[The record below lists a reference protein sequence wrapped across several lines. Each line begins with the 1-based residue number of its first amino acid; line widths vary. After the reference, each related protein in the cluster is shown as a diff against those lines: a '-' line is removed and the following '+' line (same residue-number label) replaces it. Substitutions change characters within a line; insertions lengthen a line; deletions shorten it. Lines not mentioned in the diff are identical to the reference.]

1 MHNKNLV
8 DRLSLSHHPMDS
20 KCKASTKIS
29 PRSVS
34 EQEERNLQFF
44 LKNKQSPVCRCL
56 SSHDHCRLILPGLSI
71 FPAIKLILLR
81 GLSPFG
87 FYYRINFG
95 KFFHFTY
102 QSVLFYQSVETK
114 ILLKIVSTQTSCVH
128 VIIKRRRIS
137 SWKTQQNSSN
147 KTSRGI
153 ESIRQL
159 TMKEQQ
165 NRHRIN
171 TTTDNE
177 RTAK

>member
-1 MHNKNLV
+1 MLNKNLV
-8 DRLSLSHHPMDS
+8 DRLSLSHHPIDS

-56 SSHDHCRLILPGLSI
+56 SSLIPRSLPSHSPRPVYLSRHQVDSASWPITLRVLLSI
-71 FPAIKLILLR
+71 CRNKNLAQ
-81 GLSPFG
+81 
-87 FYYRINFG
+87 N
-95 KFFHFTY
+95 
-102 QSVLFYQSVETK
+102 
-114 ILLKIVSTQTSCVH
+114 CV
-128 VIIKRRRIS
+128 
-137 SWKTQQNSSN
+137 
-147 KTSRGI
+147 